1 MELTN
6 DELRERL
13 ALLKEIK
20 ELQST
25 MPDEDEMQAARDHLA
40 TLQELDKYSEPDEDD
55 IVAAC
60 NHLATLQELEKYD
73 GPDEDDITAASDH
86 LATLREIRDREAA

>member
-13 ALLKEIK
+13 ALLKTIK
-20 ELQST
+20 ELQAA

-40 TLQELDKYSEPDEDD
+40 TLQELDKHSERDEDE
-55 IVAAC
+55 IV
-60 NHLATLQELEKYD
+60 
-73 GPDEDDITAASDH
+73 AASDH
-86 LATLREIRDREAA
+86 LATLREISDREAA